1 MKILKTKIER
11 LAKKHTAAMIE
22 LRRTLHRNPEIAHQ
36 EFETQKMIA
45 LKLKVAK
52 CAVDTDVWENAV
64 VGLLKGHGKGKTIA
78 IRSDM
83 DALPVTEKTD
93 YKFISK
99 NEGRMHACGHDAH
112 MSIVWGVA
120 KILSEIQRDL
130 KGNVKFI
137 YQPSEE
143 LPPGGSKFLIEKG
156 VLEDPKVDIM
166 FGVHV
171 DPNIPVGKAGFYD
184 GAMMAEPDDFTIE
197 IIGKSGHAAR
207 PHETVDAVMVA
218 ANVVTA
224 LQTISSRQVD
234 PVNPVVL
241 TIGTINGGVATN
253 VIAEKVTLTGTVRT
267 IDKKLTKNIKKM
279 IEKIIAG
286 VCKTYGA
293 DYSFDFIK
301 GYPNLVNEKKVN
313 DILRQATAELH
324 GKKAVF
330 EIPDPVLGGE
340 DFAHYAERVPSA
352 MFRLGI
358 MNREIGANKPWHHPQ
373 FKIDENAIP
382 FAAALLAYG
391 VVLAMES

>member
-1 MKILKTKIER
+1 
-11 LAKKHTAAMIE
+11 
-22 LRRTLHRNPEIAHQ
+22 
-36 EFETQKMIA
+36 
-45 LKLKVAK
+45 
-52 CAVDTDVWENAV
+52 
-64 VGLLKGHGKGKTIA
+64 
-78 IRSDM
+78 
-83 DALPVTEKTD
+83 
-93 YKFISK
+93 
-99 NEGRMHACGHDAH
+99 MHACGHDAH
-112 MSIVWGVA
+112 MAIVWGVA
-120 KILSEIQRDL
+120 KILSEIKSEL

-137 YQPSEE
+137 YQPAEE

-156 VLEDPKVDIM
+156 VLEKPMVDMM

-171 DPNIPVGKAGFYD
+171 DPAIPVGKAGFYD
-184 GAMMAEPDDFTIE
+184 GPMMAEPDDFTIE

-224 LQTISSRQVD
+224 LQNISSRQVD

-253 VIAEKVTLTGTVRT
+253 IIAENVIMKGTVRT
-267 IDKKLTKNIKKM
+267 LEKKLARNIKSM

-293 DYSFDFIK
+293 DYKFELIK
-301 GYPNLVNEKKVN
+301 GYPNLVNDKKVN
-313 DILRQATAELH
+313 DILRKATADLY
-324 GKKAVF
+324 GKKAIY

-340 DFAHYAERVPSA
+340 DFAHYAEAVPSA

-358 MNREIGANKPWHHPQ
+358 GNKRIGADKPWHHPQ

-391 VVLAMES
+391 VVLGMEG

>member
-1 MKILKTKIER
+1 MKDLKTKIEQ
-11 LAKKHTAAMIE
+11 LATKYTPAMIE
-22 LRRTLHRNPEIAHQ
+22 MRRTLHRNPEIAH
-36 EFETQKMIA
+36 EESNTQKMIA
-45 LKLKVAK
+45 LKLKQAGCMVK
-52 CAVDTDVWENAV
+52 TNVWENAV
-64 VGLLKGHGKGKTIA
+64 VGLLKGHGKGRTIG

-83 DALPVTEKTD
+83 DALPVTEKTG
-93 YKFISK
+93 YKFASK
-99 NEGRMHACGHDAH
+99 NPGKMHACGHDAH

-120 KILSEIQRDL
+120 RILSEIRSEL
-130 KGNVKFI
+130 RGNVKFI

-156 VLEDPKVDIM
+156 VLEKPKVDMM

-171 DPNIPVGKAGFYD
+171 DPGIPVGKAGFYD
-184 GAMMAEPDDFTIE
+184 GPMMAEPDDFTIE

-224 LQTISSRQVD
+224 LQNISSRQVD

-241 TIGTINGGVATN
+241 TIGTVNGGVATN
-253 VIAEKVTLTGTVRT
+253 VIAENVVMQGTVRT
-267 IDKKLTKNIKKM
+267 LEKKLNKIIKSM

-286 VCKTYGA
+286 VCRTYGA
-293 DYSFDFIK
+293 TYKFDFIK
-301 GYPNLVNEKKVN
+301 GYPNLVNDKRVN
-313 DILRQATAELH
+313 DILRRAAADLY
-324 GKKAVF
+324 GKKAVY

-340 DFAHYAERVPSA
+340 DFAHYAEKLPSA

-358 MNREIGANKPWHHPQ
+358 GNRRIGADKPWHHPQ
-373 FKIDENAIP
+373 FKLDEKAIP

-391 VVLAMES
+391 VVLAMG